1 MYRSSGELRKYAQ
14 CVFALYCLDDGLSI
28 SRFRLAWYVLWGKW
42 PEESVVHMLFDKK
55 DKSTGGNE
63 GGPTGEENEIV
74 ESDVRVEENRHNVGG
89 TPLAQCFSFSA
100 PPRRINEKE
109 FVRFAVTYHD
119 TMGADAVGFGDAEE
133 DGEYDMVDMQSAFSG
148 VARACHWPQFHSLAG
163 SKGYVTLDDFVAAE
177 KVDWLCR
184 PMSGGSAS
192 GLTVEQAGDD
202 SSTTPQ
208 DDDDR
213 RLAVLSHV
221 FAIIDSDR
229 DGRLNFGDVARH
241 LAKTA

>member
-14 CVFALYCLDDGLSI
+14 CVFALYRLDDGLSI

-63 GGPTGEENEIV
+63 GPTGEEDGIV
-74 ESDVRVEENRHNVGG
+74 GSGGLAEEDKHHDGG
-89 TPLAQCFSFSA
+89 TPLAQSFPFSA
-100 PPRRINEKE
+100 LRRRINEKE

-119 TMGADAVGFGDAEE
+119 TMGADAVGFGVAEE
-133 DGEYDMVDMQSAFSG
+133 DGEYATVDMHSAFSG
-148 VARACHWPQFHSLAG
+148 VVRARHWLQFHALAG
-163 SKGYVTLDDFVAAE
+163 SKGYVTLDDLIATE
-177 KVDWLCR
+177 KVDWLCP

-192 GLTVEQAGDD
+192 GLMVEQAGDD
-202 SSTTPQ
+202 SSTMPQ
-208 DDDDR
+208 DDGDR

-221 FAIIDSDR
+221 FAIIDGDH
-229 DGRLNFGDVARH
+229 DGKLNFEDVTRH